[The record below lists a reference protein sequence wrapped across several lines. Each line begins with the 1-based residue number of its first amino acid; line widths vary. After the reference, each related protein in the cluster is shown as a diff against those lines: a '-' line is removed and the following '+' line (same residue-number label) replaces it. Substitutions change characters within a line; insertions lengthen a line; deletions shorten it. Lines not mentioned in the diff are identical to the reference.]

1 MSKEDGDMIIKYGE
15 QDSEIVTDEL
25 ISVMMLSVET
35 DFNQG
40 NVLEG
45 LKAALFNGMV
55 LIEENIALYQDTH
68 EVYEKDESE
77 GFNYIL
83 VTDVEDG
90 DGEALILKDLSE
102 ETDAEAIYEIVAED
116 SELEAVATVFENLLD
131 DVDLV

>member
-1 MSKEDGDMIIKYGE
+1 MEKILFSPDGEE
-15 QDSEIVTDEL
+15 Q
-25 ISVMMLSVET
+25 VE
-35 DFNQG
+35 FF
-40 NVLEG
+40 VLEQTRLG
-45 LKAALFNGMV
+45 
-55 LIEENIALYQDTH
+55 
-68 EVYEKDESE
+68 

-102 ETDAEAIYEIVAED
+102 ETAAEAIYEIVTED